1 MHVRIEK
8 TLGLNK
14 KTQDSWLDVYSKI
27 LLGGL
32 PLDKPYDVLQ
42 ECSVGEVNERLI
54 ATFLLVD
61 SLRSIED
68 AAAALVTP
76 RLKAVD
82 EMLNQILQQCQSLLS
97 QAAEFSEG
105 FSLNDPGGN
114 LQLQVMVGGSAASSW
129 GLHAALPTIGKQQM
143 TLFDQMTLALR
154 FRRYKGVGLFLEKSR
169 ELQLLAQELAN
180 LVSESKPLAKEL
192 MDLRDS
198 AKIALEESES
208 EQKKSTVFR
217 EELEEMVPIA
227 QSKVDEIEAKLA
239 RTKEITKTSDA
250 LEIKVSEYDSSFS
263 AFQESLDSRVSAHQR
278 FEQDAKDV
286 KVQLEERRAEI
297 DRLIE
302 KSDSMIKG
310 ATSAGLAT
318 SLDETRAAYE
328 KRLRWTGWGFLASTV
343 ILFMCALPIVV
354 QLVPGPWQAWFTD
367 INNNGV
373 DPWLSMLG
381 KIIILLPATWATA
394 FFAGNYAELFHLSR
408 EYAHKAAMAKAVD
421 GFKRE
426 APEYKEEIVAGVF
439 MEIRD
444 NPGSRKSPE
453 AASPQNPLSK
463 RILER
468 LLDAI
473 KSKPSDSTKT

>member
-1 MHVRIEK
+1 MHNRIEK
-8 TLGLNK
+8 TLELNK
-14 KTQDSWLDVYSKI
+14 KTQDSWLEVYSKVQ
-27 LLGGL
+27 LGGL

-42 ECSVGEVNERLI
+42 ECSVREINERLI

-68 AAAALVTP
+68 AATSLVIP
-76 RLKAVD
+76 RLKSVD
-82 EMLNQILQQCQSLLS
+82 EMLNQIFQQCQSLLN
-97 QAAEFSEG
+97 QTAEFSEG

-114 LQLQVMVGGSAASSW
+114 LQLQVMVGGSAVLSW

-154 FRRYKGVGLFLEKSR
+154 FRRYKGVGLFVEKSR
-169 ELQLLAQELAN
+169 ELQLLAEELAN
-180 LVSESKPLAKEL
+180 LVRESKPLAKEL
-192 MDLRDS
+192 MELRDS
-198 AKIALEESES
+198 AKIALDESKS
-208 EQKKSTVFR
+208 EQEKSTGFR
-217 EELEEMVPIA
+217 EELEEMVPNA

-239 RTKEITKTSDA
+239 RTKEITKISDA
-250 LEIKVSEYDSSFS
+250 LEIKVNEYDSSFS
-263 AFQESLDSRVSAHQR
+263 AFQESLDSRVSAHQK
-278 FEQDAKDV
+278 FEQNAKEV
-286 KVQLEERRAEI
+286 KVQLEEREAEI
-297 DRLIE
+297 ARLIE

-328 KRLRWTGWGFLASTV
+328 KRLSSTGWGFLVSTV
-343 ILFMCALPIVV
+343 ILFICALPIVV

-381 KIIILLPATWATA
+381 KIVILLPATWATA

-453 AASPQNPLSK
+453 PASPQNPLSK

-473 KSKPSDSTKT
+473 KSKSSDSTKT